1 MRLEKTSDRDFNK
14 PESDNGGVRR
24 IEAAGGKLGIAPCLP
39 AGTAFYAGRGNGNSV
54 DCNAGQAKAEA
65 MICSSEPQDAVCRR
79 VIKLPPQG
87 LREKKIKPSDAA
99 EYLKVGVR
107 SASTIFHFLRG
118 NGYHLGSFERILDFA
133 CGCGRTLNFMPPYVR
148 GARLYGCDCEAELV
162 AWCQRN
168 LQVYECIL
176 NQTSPTPFPDA
187 HFDLIYSF
195 AFFTNL
201 DEGAQEKWLKE
212 WRRIVKD
219 DGFILVSLRGPKAAR
234 CRGVSIPRRG
244 FVHINQGCGFNQQQ
258 SYQTREYVELEW
270 TRWFKIL
277 DFQEQGL
284 LNSHD
289 LVLLG
294 TPRSELRQRQILPL
308 SFPPE
313 LVQEYEHCSDLQFVF
328 DESGLGR
335 PRRGWRNL
343 SLADWAMT
351 NGAYDVPSLDHLG
364 FYSLFRVVETL

>member
-14 PESDNGGVRR
+14 PDRDDGGIRR
-24 IEAAGGKLGIAPCLP
+24 GIWRAEAAGGKYGATPVH
-39 AGTAFYAGRGNGNSV
+39 AGLRNRNSF
-54 DCNAGQAKAEA
+54 DCNAGKVKAEA
-65 MICSSEPQDAVCRR
+65 TICSSEPQEAVCRS
-79 VIKLPPQG
+79 VIKLPPKG
-87 LREKKIKPSDAA
+87 LREKISKPSDAA

-118 NGYHLGSFERILDFA
+118 RGYDLASCDRILDFA
-133 CGCGRTLNFMPPYVR
+133 CGCGRTLNFMPQYVQ
-148 GARLYGCDCEAELV
+148 GEHLYGCDCEAEVV

-168 LQVYECIL
+168 LEVRECVV
-176 NQTSPTPFPDA
+176 NQTSPTPFPDGY
-187 HFDLIYSF
+187 FDLIYSF

-201 DEGAQEKWLKE
+201 DEGAQKKWLEE
-212 WRRIVKD
+212 WRRIIKD
-219 DGFILVSLRGPKAAR
+219 DGFILVSLRGAKAAM
-234 CRGVSIPRRG
+234 CRGVSIPSRG
-244 FVHINQGCGFNQQQ
+244 FVHINHGCGFNKQQ
-258 SYQTREYVELEW
+258 SYQTREYVESEW

-313 LVQEYEHCSDLQFVF
+313 LVQEYKHCSCLQFVF

-335 PRRGWRNL
+335 PMRGWRNL

-351 NGAYDVPSLDHLG
+351 NGAYDVPSLGHLS
-364 FYSLFRVVETL
+364 FYSLFRVVETP